1 MQCKV
6 SCAMLPANIC
16 NVLAAYSR
24 APVIRRIAP
33 RPRSYRLAP
42 PGCGPPSRRRA
53 GRAACYG
60 ARRDRIASPHGC
72 DGRQRPRRGNGSC
85 SRAYAARLGCAVPDD
100 CRGLAGGDDPDVV
113 DLPTDAGPLRCQC
126 PQSTGAPHTT
136 ASRSTLV
143 TERGRQAS
151 AARTTSRSGYRTA
164 TSPTARTGNAPPRGP
179 GRLPRH
185 FRPHAAGHAGTLR
198 SATSTWTAPASRAVT
213 ETVIVSPGSFEPL

>member
-1 MQCKV
+1 MQCAGGLFQSHSDSQDRATSAIV
-6 SCAMLPANIC
+6 SASA
-16 NVLAAYSR
+16 
-24 APVIRRIAP
+24 
-33 RPRSYRLAP
+33 

-126 PQSTGAPHTT
+126 PQSTGAPRGPAT
-136 ASRSTLV
+136 A
-143 TERGRQAS
+143 
-151 AARTTSRSGYRTA
+151 
-164 TSPTARTGNAPPRGP
+164 PPPAPPRGQGMHHLEVPAAFRVTSGRTQPGAP
-179 GRLPRH
+179 GRCDRRPRPGRH
-185 FRPHAAGHAGTLR
+185 RRQGRSPRP
-198 SATSTWTAPASRAVT
+198 
-213 ETVIVSPGSFEPL
+213 